1 MNFIKNVNIHEI
13 DVIDKVVVKA
23 LDNKYKGLDMLKIAD
38 ESIDEFMQIYISI
51 FIPFNN
57 YHVVV
62 VLYIINGSFQLEIK
76 GFVKDIV
83 EYAGSIVLCNL
94 SVSEE
99 GKIKFEPINIFIGK
113 GELDEPE
120 LLDGLIVDT
129 NTIIQIVNLIVDYY
143 FSPKSL
149 RVYCYDNLDDDIS
162 LDIHNKL
169 TIFSRNMHTG
179 NPFSEGNCKHE

>member
-1 MNFIKNVNIHEI
+1 MTFIENVNIHEMDII
-13 DVIDKVVVKA
+13 DMSVVKA
-23 LDNKYKGLDMLKIAD
+23 LDDKYKSLGILRIAD
-38 ESIDEFMQIYISI
+38 ENIDEFMQIYISI

-62 VLYIINGSFQLEIK
+62 ILYIKNGSFQLEIK
-76 GFVKDIV
+76 GFIKDLV

-94 SVSEE
+94 SVYKED
-99 GKIKFEPINIFIGK
+99 KIKFEPINIFIGK
-113 GELDEPE
+113 GESDEPE

-143 FSPKSL
+143 FCPESF
-149 RVYCYDNLDDDIS
+149 RVYCCDNSDDDIS

-169 TIFSRNMHTG
+169 TIFSRNIPIG
-179 NPFSEGNCKHE
+179 NPFSEGKCKHE